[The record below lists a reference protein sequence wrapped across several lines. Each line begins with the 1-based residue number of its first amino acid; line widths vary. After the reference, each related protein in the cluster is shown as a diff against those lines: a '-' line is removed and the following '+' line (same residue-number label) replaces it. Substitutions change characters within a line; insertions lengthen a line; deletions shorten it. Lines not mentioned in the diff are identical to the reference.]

1 MLLTARDDRYTTWR
15 SLYLPFSHFLC
26 QIFNLFSGIPT
37 ENLFKFRNESKSIL
51 FLFFLAYST
60 QVYLLSRQLR
70 TNFKCL
76 RSALILIVFST
87 AVPILFAYERGNL
100 LVFGLI
106 LYSLFLLSSSNTL
119 KILFAA
125 LAASIKPYI
134 LLFSLPQLSISN
146 KKITSAVVFVTIFIA
161 LQVISYVSITPQGI
175 EFLSANLKY
184 FSQFSSIHDLASY
197 SFLGYSFMAYDTFND
212 LFYYGNT
219 QLFLERTVPAVLMI
233 FKLLSIII
241 FSYVLVNFFYL
252 IYQSFSIEGSKNHV
266 VKYEIITLLL
276 TFLFASLS
284 LKSGTYAVSFMV
296 VALASLEGKVRVFNK
311 NSIIFLLFFISLCF
325 FDLPLVD
332 DFSYPCDN
340 ANYLSYI
347 TGIQFVCGQKLFGI
361 FAIIRPL
368 MMQIFFYT
376 LHRLG

>member
-1 MLLTARDDRYTTWR
+1 M
-15 SLYLPFSHFLC
+15 
-26 QIFNLFSGIPT
+26 
-37 ENLFKFRNESKSIL
+37 
-51 FLFFLAYST
+51 
-60 QVYLLSRQLR
+60 
-70 TNFKCL
+70 
-76 RSALILIVFST
+76 
-87 AVPILFAYERGNL
+87 
-100 LVFGLI
+100 
-106 LYSLFLLSSSNTL
+106 
-119 KILFAA
+119 
-125 LAASIKPYI
+125 
-134 LLFSLPQLSISN
+134 
-146 KKITSAVVFVTIFIA
+146 TIFIA

-233 FKLLSIII
+233 FKLISIII
-241 FSYVLVNFFYL
+241 FSYVLANFFYL

-325 FDLPLVD
+325 FDLPLVY
-332 DFSYPCDN
+332 DFSYSCDN

-368 MMQIFFYT
+368 MMQIFFAAYT
-376 LHRLG
+376 ASFRIKLFSHQVKDW